1 MEVWKI
7 IFLSKWAICRFH
19 VNLPG
24 CTPQK
29 SNIIYQELS
38 YSKGTTFEQ
47 NNIILNIYVSFR
59 GCITILSLRCWEKIV
74 LLISLPCQSMQF
86 PVLHYSR
93 RKSSIS
99 RTYQDTLGFL
109 LDLQKL
115 TQMLKKEDWKHYTPQ
130 NKNDNG
136 KSLFSIGKTSS
147 NGWFSIVMVVSGRVF
162 LGTCFCSQGSL
173 EVHHLHG
180 ADLHPSAC
188 VSNALELEGHSIWHW
203 SHPHRRPEDE
213 DWCEMIRRIKNLF
226 LFKKNACR
234 MVIVIILWFSSR
246 RFAPWQCYRNS
257 PVWDGSGFNQKKC
270 LARDCSMPSRP
281 LVLATVLN
289 RLSSTNFHHLRLR
302 WAKWIKLQDLHTVHP
317 IIILLKFWLVFCTR

>member
-115 TQMLKKEDWKHYTPQ
+115 TQNVEKGRLKTLHPPKQKWQWKITIFNRKDIFKWLIFHCHGSFREGISG
-130 NKNDNG
+130 NMF
-136 KSLFSIGKTSS
+136 LFSRIIGSS
-147 NGWFSIVMVVSGRVF
+147 PSTRSRSSPFSLRIECARIGRPFDMTLKPSSPTTWGWRLMRDDKKDQELVSF
-162 LGTCFCSQGSL
+162 
-173 EVHHLHG
+173 
-180 ADLHPSAC
+180 
-188 VSNALELEGHSIWHW
+188 
-203 SHPHRRPEDE
+203 
-213 DWCEMIRRIKNLF
+213 
-226 LFKKNACR
+226 
-234 MVIVIILWFSSR
+234 
-246 RFAPWQCYRNS
+246 
-257 PVWDGSGFNQKKC
+257 
-270 LARDCSMPSRP
+270 
-281 LVLATVLN
+281 
-289 RLSSTNFHHLRLR
+289 
-302 WAKWIKLQDLHTVHP
+302 
-317 IIILLKFWLVFCTR
+317 